1 MAGIFRAYDIRG
13 IYGQDLTPELALKIG
28 LAFGN
33 FLGGR
38 EQVVV
43 GRDSRLSGPPL
54 ERALTAGL
62 MASGCSCVG
71 LGIVPTPVLY
81 FASVHYGQ
89 RGGVMLTASH
99 NPPQYN
105 GFKLCRG
112 GVAYSYETCIGKLEE
127 AVEKAS
133 FTLASWQRVGAYEKQ
148 EVLGDYSSCVI
159 KNLRLE
165 KKLKI
170 VLDIGNGACGYSEK
184 IFRNLGC
191 QVGRTLFP
199 EPDGRFP
206 NHIPDPLKEETLTAL
221 RQEVVASKA
230 DMGVAFDGD
239 GDRVGFVD
247 DRGRIVPGDSA
258 FILFVRDVLKKHPAS
273 KIVLNVLC
281 SKAVVEDILAHG
293 GAPVTSRVGHSYIQ
307 EAFLREEA
315 ALAGEVSGHYYFGRE
330 YYGYDDGIYA
340 ALRMAEILSKSPVKF
355 SQLVDGLPRYV
366 SSSEIRIPCSDS
378 IKFKVVNRL
387 REKFQGEGYR
397 TVTIDGVKVELEDGW
412 GAVRASNTEP
422 VLVFRFE
429 ASTSEK
435 LEEIR
440 RWMVEEAKKMA
451 TSLT

>member
-1 MAGIFRAYDIRG
+1 
-13 IYGQDLTPELALKIG
+13 
-28 LAFGN
+28 
-33 FLGGR
+33 
-38 EQVVV
+38 
-43 GRDSRLSGPPL
+43 
-54 ERALTAGL
+54 
-62 MASGCSCVG
+62 
-71 LGIVPTPVLY
+71 
-81 FASVHYGQ
+81 
-89 RGGVMLTASH
+89 
-99 NPPQYN
+99 
-105 GFKLCRG
+105 
-112 GVAYSYETCIGKLEE
+112 
-127 AVEKAS
+127 
-133 FTLASWQRVGAYEKQ
+133 
-148 EVLGDYSSCVI
+148 
-159 KNLRLE
+159 
-165 KKLKI
+165 
-170 VLDIGNGACGYSEK
+170 
-184 IFRNLGC
+184 
-191 QVGRTLFP
+191 
-199 EPDGRFP
+199 
-206 NHIPDPLKEETLTAL
+206 
-221 RQEVVASKA
+221 
-230 DMGVAFDGD
+230 VAFDGD